1 MNCQDLGTFLDNEN
15 QSKNFT
21 ILPNVLIAL
30 QKPSRVETFCYTQKN
45 ITRGDAITSPP
56 PSLRIKGLLK
66 SKKSSLT
73 FDQDIIVFNHI

>member
-1 MNCQDLGTFLDNEN
+1 MKTN
-15 QSKNFT
+15 QKTLQSYP
-21 ILPNVLIAL
+21 IVLIAL